1 MKIKK
6 LKYVLIIIGVIL
18 LVIAAF
24 DSRLKVVNYTPESE
38 KISGNITFVLIS
50 DLHGCEY
57 GKRQS
62 ELLEE
67 IEKAK
72 PDAVLLCG
80 DIFDDKYNTGGSYD
94 LIDGLKGKYETFYVS
109 GNHEWWGTDT
119 LGIFSR
125 IEDRGVKVL
134 RGNVKSLEINGNKV
148 SISGTDD
155 PEVDEADKNHIGF
168 YEQLA
173 SVGAKISD
181 DCFNILLSHRPE
193 LAEKYFNYNF
203 DLVLSGHA
211 HGGQVRIPFILNGL
225 YSPGEGFFPKMAGG
239 LYEFESGKMIVSR
252 GLSRENTVL
261 PRIFNRPELVV
272 ITVNEKIKDEQE

>member
-1 MKIKK
+1 MKIKI
-6 LKYVLIIIGVIL
+6 KYVLIITGVIL
-18 LVIAAF
+18 FIIAAF
-24 DSRLKVVNYTPESE
+24 DSRLKVVNYTLESE
-38 KISGNITFVLIS
+38 KISGDITFVLIS

-57 GKRQS
+57 GQRQS

-155 PEVDEADKNHIGF
+155 PAVDEADKNHIGF

-173 SVGAKISD
+173 FVGAKASD

-193 LAEKYFNYNF
+193 LAEKYFEYDF

-239 LYEFESGKMIVSR
+239 IYEFESGKMIVSR